1 MFRAASEGC
10 QWFHP
15 MERTLPISNPE
26 LAQPF
31 IEQLPLA
38 PFGLSTE
45 HFRSSPNRRHLV
57 DNRFVSNGPSPTHPR
72 EGGTGHNAPW
82 SVGVEGLFRPY
93 KIRGFF
99 NQIAAAW

>member
-31 IEQLPLA
+31 IEQH
-38 PFGLSTE
+38 STAVAMGV
-45 HFRSSPNRRHLV
+45 RLITI
-57 DNRFVSNGPSPTHPR
+57 VSANASNPPS
-72 EGGTGHNAPW
+72 
-82 SVGVEGLFRPY
+82 
-93 KIRGFF
+93 
-99 NQIAAAW
+99 